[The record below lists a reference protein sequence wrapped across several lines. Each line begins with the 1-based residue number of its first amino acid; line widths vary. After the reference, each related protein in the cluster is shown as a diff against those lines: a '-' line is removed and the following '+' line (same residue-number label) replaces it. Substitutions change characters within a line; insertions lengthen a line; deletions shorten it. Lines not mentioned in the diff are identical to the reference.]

1 MLESPAGA
9 PLTSR
14 DRRCRLHRSSAAGA
28 CSRETDLLP
37 QPISN
42 WFEKNG
48 WTARP
53 HQLELVRR
61 ADEKA
66 LLLVAPTGGGKTLAG
81 FLPSLIELSEPSP
94 TGLHTLYISPL
105 KALAADIGRNLA
117 RPISELELPIRVE
130 ERTGDTKQTTRLRQ
144 RVDPPHILLTTP
156 ESLSLMLTYVEAG
169 RIFKCLK
176 RVVVDEIHAL
186 AESKRGDLLMLA
198 LSRLQGIAPQLRRV
212 ALSATVRD
220 PGEIA
225 EFFADHPDGCN
236 IVRADPGPRPDI
248 GMLETKTAP
257 PWLGG
262 GGRYGAQAVLEA
274 VKNSKLALIFINT
287 RAQAELFFQA
297 LWHENADDLPIAI
310 HHGSLSL
317 EARQRVERAMAEGS
331 LRAVV
336 CTGTLDLGIDWGDVD
351 LVIQVGTPK
360 NVKRLVQRIGRSNH
374 RYDTPSRAQVLPA
387 NQFEVIECKAALQAV
402 RDDDLDGEPRP
413 GGPLEVL
420 CQHILIAACSGP
432 FDADELYAEVR
443 RAGPY
448 RSLAQRDFDECLEFC
463 ATGGYALR
471 AYDRWRRLMKTEDGK
486 WQLRDPRTA
495 RSIRMNVGTIV
506 GTETLS
512 VRLGKNRGGKRLGE
526 IEEMFAAT
534 LRPGDTFLI
543 GGEVVR
549 FEGLS
554 ELEVRVSRDAGRP
567 PKIAAFKG
575 TKFAT
580 STLLCDRVLQYLQ
593 SGERRDLPKSV
604 VNWLDMQEKISKF
617 PSRDRIL
624 VESFRHNGREFTCF
638 YAFAGYNA
646 QQTLGM
652 LLTHRME
659 EADLNPLGMVAN
671 DYAVLVWGLNPVR
684 DPSRLLNRKQIVD
697 DVEDWLAGNAVM
709 KRSFRGVAV
718 IAGLVERSI
727 PGRRKTGRQM
737 TFSTD
742 IIFDTL
748 KKYDPDH
755 LLMRATREEAKRG
768 LIDFSR
774 IEEML
779 ARIEGRIEHVH
790 APHVTPFAAPLLLEV
805 GTVPI
810 KGKAQERLIA
820 EEAEEWLRMTGTRK
834 PPAAV

>member
-1 MLESPAGA
+1 MLENPAGA

-14 DRRCRLHRSSAAGA
+14 DRRCRLHRSSAAGPR
-28 CSRETDLLP
+28 SRETDLLP

-48 WTARP
+48 WTVRP
-53 HQLELVRR
+53 HQLELARR

-156 ESLSLMLTYVEAG
+156 ESLSLMLTYAEAG

-220 PGEIA
+220 HGEIA

>member
-1 MLESPAGA
+1 M
-9 PLTSR
+9 
-14 DRRCRLHRSSAAGA
+14 
-28 CSRETDLLP
+28 
-37 QPISN
+37 
-42 WFEKNG
+42 
-48 WTARP
+48 
-53 HQLELVRR
+53 ELVRR

-156 ESLSLMLTYVEAG
+156 ESLSLMLTYAEAG

-220 PGEIA
+220 HGEIA

>member
-1 MLESPAGA
+1 MEM
-9 PLTSR
+9 
-14 DRRCRLHRSSAAGA
+14 
-28 CSRETDLLP
+28 
-37 QPISN
+37 I
-42 WFEKNG
+42 
-48 WTARP
+48 
-53 HQLELVRR
+53 RR

-81 FLPSLIELSEPSP
+81 FLPSLIELSEPCP
-94 TGLHTLYISPL
+94 QGLHTLYVSPL

-117 RPISELELPIRVE
+117 RPIAELELPIRVE
-130 ERTGDTKQTTRLRQ
+130 GRTGDTKQKMKLRQ

-156 ESLSLMLTYVEAG
+156 ESLSLMLSYAEAG

-176 RVVVDEIHAL
+176 RVIVDEIHAL
-186 AESKRGDLLMLA
+186 AESKRGDQLMLG
-198 LSRLQGIAPQLRRV
+198 LSRLQGIAPRLRRV

-225 EFFADHPDGCN
+225 EFFADGPGGCDV
-236 IVRADPGPRPDI
+236 VRADPGPRPDI
-248 GMLETKTAP
+248 GMLATCASP

-262 GGRYGAQAVLEA
+262 GGRYGARAVLDA
-274 VKNSKLALIFINT
+274 IKGSKLALVFINT

-297 LWHENADDLPIAI
+297 LWRENADDLPIGI

-317 EARQRVERAMAEGS
+317 EARARVENAMAEGT

-351 LVIQVGTPK
+351 LVIQIGTPK

-374 RYDTPSRAQVLPA
+374 RYDAPSRALILPA
-387 NQFEVIECKAALQAV
+387 NQFEVIECKVALEAV
-402 RDDDLDGEPRP
+402 RDDDLDGEPRAD
-413 GGPLEVL
+413 GPLEVL
-420 CQHILIAACSGP
+420 CQHIMIVACSGP
-432 FDADELYAEVR
+432 FNAGALFDEAR

-448 RSLAQRDFDECLEFC
+448 RKLARSDFDECLEFC

-471 AYDRWRRLMKTEDGK
+471 AYDRWRRLMKAEDGR
-486 WQLRDPRTA
+486 WRLRDPRIA
-495 RSIRMNVGTIV
+495 GSIRMNVGTIV
-506 GTETLS
+506 GTETLK

-526 IEEMFAAT
+526 VEEMFAAM

-543 GGEVVR
+543 GGETVR

-554 ELEVRVSRDAGRP
+554 EMEVQVSRNAGGP
-567 PKIAAFKG
+567 PRIAVFKG

-580 STLLCDRVLQYLQ
+580 STLLCDRVLQYLH
-593 SGERRDLPKSV
+593 SGDRGDLPKPVS
-604 VNWLDMQEKISKF
+604 NWLGTQEKISKF

-671 DYAVLVWGLNPVR
+671 DYAVLIWGLNPVD
-684 DPSRLLNRKQIVD
+684 DPASLLNRQRIVD
-697 DVEDWLAGNAVM
+697 NVDDWLAGNAVM
-709 KRSFRGVAV
+709 KRSFRGVAI

-774 IEEML
+774 IKDML
-779 ARIEGRIEHVH
+779 GRIDGRVEHVH

-810 KGKAQERLIA
+810 KGKAQEQLIA

-834 PPAAV
+834 PSAAD

>member
-1 MLESPAGA
+1 M
-9 PLTSR
+9 
-14 DRRCRLHRSSAAGA
+14 
-28 CSRETDLLP
+28 
-37 QPISN
+37 
-42 WFEKNG
+42 
-48 WTARP
+48 
-53 HQLELVRR
+53 ELVRR

-81 FLPSLIELSEPSP
+81 FLPSLIELSETHSA
-94 TGLHTLYISPL
+94 GLHTLYISPL
-105 KALAADIGRNLA
+105 KALTADIGRNLA
-117 RPISELELPIRVE
+117 RPIGELELPIRVE

-156 ESLSLMLTYVEAG
+156 ESLSLMLTYAEAG

-220 PGEIA
+220 HGEIA

-248 GMLETKTAP
+248 GMLQTKTAP

-262 GGRYGAQAVLEA
+262 GGRYGAKTVLEA

-374 RYDTPSRAQVLPA
+374 RYDMPSRALVLPA

-432 FDADELYAEVR
+432 FDAEELYAEVS

-486 WQLRDPRTA
+486 WRLRDPRTA

-506 GTETLS
+506 GTETLR
-512 VRLGKNRGGKRLGE
+512 VRLGKNRGGMRLGE
-526 IEEMFAAT
+526 VEEMFAAT
-534 LRPGDTFLI
+534 LRPDDTFLI

-554 ELEVRVSRDAGRP
+554 ELEVRVSRDAGGP
-567 PKIAAFKG
+567 PKIAVFKG

-604 VNWLDMQEKISKF
+604 ANWLDMQEKISKF

-684 DPSRLLNRKQIVD
+684 DPGSLLNREQIVD
-697 DVEDWLAGNAVM
+697 DVDDWLAGNAVM
-709 KRSFRGVAV
+709 KRSFRGVAI

-834 PPAAV
+834 PSAAV

>member
-1 MLESPAGA
+1 MEM
-9 PLTSR
+9 
-14 DRRCRLHRSSAAGA
+14 
-28 CSRETDLLP
+28 
-37 QPISN
+37 I
-42 WFEKNG
+42 
-48 WTARP
+48 
-53 HQLELVRR
+53 RR

-81 FLPSLIELSEPSP
+81 FLPSLIELSESGFN
-94 TGLHTLYISPL
+94 GLHTLYVSPL

-117 RPISELELPIRVE
+117 RPVAELELPIRVE
-130 ERTGDTKQTTRLRQ
+130 GRTGDTKQKMKLRQ

-156 ESLSLMLTYVEAG
+156 ESLSLMLSYAEAG

-176 RVVVDEIHAL
+176 RVIVDEIHAL
-186 AESKRGDLLMLA
+186 AESKRGDQLMLG
-198 LSRLQGIAPQLRRV
+198 LSRLQGIAPRLRRV

-225 EFFADHPDGCN
+225 EFFAGEPGGCN
-236 IVRADPGPRPDI
+236 VVRANPGPRPNI
-248 GMLETKTAP
+248 GMLATKASP

-262 GGRYGAQAVLEA
+262 GGRYGVRAVLDA
-274 VKNSKLALIFINT
+274 IKGAKLALIFINT

-297 LWHENADDLPIAI
+297 LWRENADDLPIGI

-317 EARQRVERAMAEGS
+317 EARTRVENAMAEGT

-351 LVIQVGTPK
+351 LVIQIGTPK

-374 RYDTPSRAQVLPA
+374 RYDTPSRALVLPA
-387 NQFEVIECKAALQAV
+387 NQFEVIECKVALEAV
-402 RDDDLDGEPRP
+402 RDDDLDGEPRAD
-413 GGPLEVL
+413 GPLEVL

-432 FDADELYAEVR
+432 FDADALFDEAR

-448 RSLAQRDFDECLEFC
+448 RNLARSDFDECLEFC

-471 AYDRWRRLMKTEDGK
+471 AYDRWRRLMKAEDGR
-486 WQLRDPRTA
+486 WRLRDPRIA

-506 GTETLS
+506 GTEMLK

-526 IEEMFAAT
+526 VEEMFAAM

-543 GGEVVR
+543 GGETVR

-554 ELEVRVSRDAGRP
+554 EMEVQVSRNAGGRP
-567 PKIAAFKG
+567 RIAVFKG

-580 STLLCDRVLQYLQ
+580 STLLCDRVLQYLH
-593 SGERRDLPKSV
+593 SGDRSDLPETV
-604 VNWLDMQEKISKF
+604 ANWLGMQEKISKF

-652 LLTHRME
+652 LIAHRME
-659 EADLNPLGMVAN
+659 ETDLNPLGMVAN
-671 DYAVLVWGLNPVR
+671 DYAVLIWGLNPVD
-684 DPSRLLNRKQIVD
+684 DPASLLNRQRIVD
-697 DVEDWLAGNAVM
+697 NVDDWLAGNAVM

-748 KKYDPDH
+748 KKYDPNH

-774 IEEML
+774 IKEML
-779 ARIEGRIEHVH
+779 GRIEGRVEHVH

-805 GTVPI
+805 GTIPI
-810 KGKAQERLIA
+810 KGKAQEQLIA

-834 PPAAV
+834 PSAAD

>member
-1 MLESPAGA
+1 M

-14 DRRCRLHRSSAAGA
+14 DQRPRLHRSSATAAANSCDRGI
-28 CSRETDLLP
+28 DLLP
-37 QPISN
+37 KPFSG

-48 WTARP
+48 WTIRP
-53 HQLELVRR
+53 HQLELIRR

-81 FLPSLIELSEPSP
+81 FLPSLIELSETGSA
-94 TGLHTLYISPL
+94 GLHTLYVSPL
-105 KALAADIGRNLA
+105 KALTADIGRNLA

-156 ESLSLMLTYVEAG
+156 ESLSLMLTYAEAD

-176 RVVVDEIHAL
+176 RVIVDEIHAL
-186 AESKRGDLLMLA
+186 AESKRGDLLMLG

-220 PGEIA
+220 PDEIA
-225 EFFADHPDGCN
+225 EFFADHPNGCN
-236 IVRADPGPRPDI
+236 IVRADPGPRPNI

-262 GGRYGAQAVLEA
+262 GGRYGARAVLEA
-274 VKNSKLALIFINT
+274 VKSSKLALIFINT

-297 LWHENADDLPIAI
+297 LWNENADDLPIGI

-317 EARQRVERAMAEGS
+317 EARQRVERAMTEGS

-374 RYDTPSRAQVLPA
+374 RYDTPSRALVLPA
-387 NQFEVIECKAALQAV
+387 NQFEVIECKSALQAV
-402 RDDDLDGEPRP
+402 REDDLDGEPRP
-413 GGPLEVL
+413 DGPLEVL

-432 FDADELYAEVR
+432 FDVDELYAEVR

-448 RSLAQRDFDECLEFC
+448 RSLARRDFDDCLEFC

-471 AYDRWRRLMKTEDGK
+471 AYDRWRRLMTTEDGK
-486 WQLRDPRTA
+486 WRLRDPRTA

-512 VRLGKNRGGKRLGE
+512 VRLGKGRGGKRLGE
-526 IEEMFAAT
+526 VEEMFAAT

-554 ELEVRVSRDAGRP
+554 ELEVRVSRDAGGP
-567 PKIAAFKG
+567 PKIAVFKG

-604 VNWLDMQEKISKF
+604 ANWLDMQERISKF

-659 EADLNPLGMVAN
+659 GEDLNPLGMVAN
-671 DYAVLVWGLNPVR
+671 DYAVLVWGLNPVH
-684 DPSRLLNRKQIVD
+684 DPSSLLNRRRIFD
-697 DVEDWLAGNAVM
+697 DIDDWLAGNAVM
-709 KRSFRGVAV
+709 KRSFRSVAI

-774 IEEML
+774 IEDML
-779 ARIEGRIEHVH
+779 ARIEGRVEHVH

-805 GTVPI
+805 GTIPI
-810 KGKAQERLIA
+810 KGKAQERLIS
-820 EEAEEWLRMTGTRK
+820 EEAEEWLRMTGTLK
-834 PPAAV
+834 PPAV

>member
-1 MLESPAGA
+1 M
-9 PLTSR
+9 
-14 DRRCRLHRSSAAGA
+14 
-28 CSRETDLLP
+28 
-37 QPISN
+37 
-42 WFEKNG
+42 
-48 WTARP
+48 
-53 HQLELVRR
+53 ELVRR

-81 FLPSLIELSEPSP
+81 FLPSLIELSETVQ

-105 KALAADIGRNLA
+105 KALTADIGRNLA

-144 RVDPPHILLTTP
+144 RVDPPHVLLTTP
-156 ESLSLMLTYVEAG
+156 ESLSLMLTYAEAG

-220 PGEIA
+220 HGEIA
-225 EFFADHPDGCN
+225 EFFADHPDVCN

-262 GGRYGAQAVLEA
+262 GGRHGARAVLEA

-374 RYDTPSRAQVLPA
+374 RYDTPSRALVLPA

-413 GGPLEVL
+413 DGPLEVL

-432 FDADELYAEVR
+432 FDADELYAEIS

-448 RSLAQRDFDECLEFC
+448 RSLARRDFDECLEFC

-471 AYDRWRRLMKTEDGK
+471 AYDRWRRLMKTEDRK
-486 WQLRDPRTA
+486 WRLRDPRTT

-512 VRLGKNRGGKRLGE
+512 VRLGKSRGGKKLGE

-554 ELEVRVSRDAGRP
+554 ELEVRVSRDAGGP
-567 PKIAAFKG
+567 PKIAVFKG

-604 VNWLDMQEKISKF
+604 ANWLEMQEKISKF

-624 VESFRHNGREFTCF
+624 VESFRHNSREFTCF

-684 DPSRLLNRKQIVD
+684 DPSCLLNRKRIFD
-697 DVEDWLAGNAVM
+697 DIEDWLAGNAVM
-709 KRSFRGVAV
+709 KRSFRGVAI
-718 IAGLVERSI
+718 IAGLVERLI

-834 PPAAV
+834 PSAAV